1 MRQRLEIPADGLVD
15 LLDQGRC
22 LLCGRVVIVDAHTHW
37 LLLTREE
44 DAVTYVAIDH
54 PHEATRQEIAG
65 FGLWPKP
72 ISRCCLK
79 ERPDLFNL
87 VLRPEPL
94 ASHESGR
101 GMLGV
106 GVDDARQ
113 VVVNLDRDR
122 TGHIV
127 FSQQEAREFGA
138 LLIRKAEEASNHND
152 TKDTK
157 A

>member
-1 MRQRLEIPADGLVD
+1 MRQRLEIPADGLVEI
-15 LLDQGRC
+15 LDQSRC
-22 LLCGRVVIVDAHTHW
+22 LLCGRVGIIDGHTHW
-37 LLLTREE
+37 LLLTRET
-44 DAVTYVAIDH
+44 DGATYVVIDH
-54 PHEATRQEIAG
+54 PHDATSEEVAG
-65 FGLWPKP
+65 FGLWIKP

-79 ERPDLFNL
+79 ERPELFNAI
-87 VLRPEPL
+87 LRPAPL
-94 ASHESGR
+94 ESHESGR

-106 GVDDARQ
+106 GFNDARQ

-127 FSQQEAREFGA
+127 LSQQEAREFGA
-138 LLIRKAEEASNHND
+138 LLIRKAEEASNHNG